1 MTLGTVVVAFALV
14 AVLFLAV
21 AWVTAGQPDGSAARL
36 AAGEALVLT
45 LVGALWI
52 GSLGHGSW
60 LLLFLFLG
68 LLRFAFRDPLTRK
81 DLKPIGLGLLKYLA
95 AGALLAWRLG

>member
-1 MTLGTVVVAFALV
+1 MTLGTIAVAFVLV
-14 AVLFLAV
+14 GVLFLAM
-21 AWVTAGQPDGSAARL
+21 AWVTVGRPDGAAARL

-60 LLLFLFLG
+60 LLLFLLLG
-68 LLRFAFRDPLTRK
+68 LLRFAFLGPLSRK